1 MKASAQAA
9 TQKPR
14 SADGSGRI
22 YLICLVHLLLCISII
37 ATCTPGD
44 RDLKLGGV
52 LISPTLQWANTAFN
66 CACVVSIILAAV
78 GTLYLIEHPHLDIYF
93 AFMIVSILVDVAWFF
108 IFFIYGEECQV
119 SHADVQHLVSSVS
132 CGLNS
137 GVMIILITIFVLFK
151 IFALWAIT
159 YAKRSIRIKY
169 TDDLLPY
176 LRKNLTQSLGTPD
189 GSSMAATASGY
200 QSGGMGQ
207 SFQRPGPVYGSVARP
222 QYTSAPAQLN
232 ARQGPMA
239 PGVSYAAS
247 SPGRL

>member
-1 MKASAQAA
+1 MKAAS
-9 TQKPR
+9 QKPR
-14 SADGSGRI
+14 SAAGSGRI
-22 YLICLVHLLLCISII
+22 YLICLVHLVLCITII
-37 ATCTPGD
+37 ATCTPGN

-78 GTLYLIEHPHLDIYF
+78 GTLYLIESHLDIYF
-93 AFMIVSILVDVAWFF
+93 AFMIVSILVDIAWFF
-108 IFFIYGEECQV
+108 VFFIYGEECQV
-119 SHADVQHLVSSVS
+119 SHADAQHLVSSVS

-176 LRKNLTQSLGTPD
+176 LRKNLTQSLGTPSPD
-189 GSSMAATASGY
+189 GSTMVPTASGY
-200 QSGGMGQ
+200 QSGRMGQ
-207 SFQRPGPVYGSVARP
+207 SFQGADPAYGSVASKP
-222 QYTSAPAQLN
+222 QYGSAPAQLN
-232 ARQGPMA
+232 ARQGSLA